1 MMTFLV
7 LNIAGI
13 ALGLMLTLFM
23 MMFAE
28 DPRTTAGRKRGKK

>member
-13 ALGLMLTLFM
+13 SLGLMLTLFVM
-23 MMFAE
+23 MLAE
-28 DPRTTAGRKRGKK
+28 DPRTTAGRKRSKK

>member
-7 LNIAGI
+7 LNIGGI
-13 ALGLMLTLFM
+13 ALGLMLTLFVI
-23 MMFAE
+23 MFAE

>member
-1 MMTFLV
+1 MTFL
-7 LNIAGI
+7 LLTIAGI
-13 ALGLMLTLFM
+13 ALVFMLTLFV